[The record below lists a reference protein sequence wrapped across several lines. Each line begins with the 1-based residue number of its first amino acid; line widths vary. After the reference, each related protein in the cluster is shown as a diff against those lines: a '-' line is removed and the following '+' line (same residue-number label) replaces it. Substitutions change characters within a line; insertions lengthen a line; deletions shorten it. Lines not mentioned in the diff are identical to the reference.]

1 MMPTIGKTLQRK
13 GSNMNYINSITEAI
27 GKTPLLKLNKIGKDV
42 PANVFVKL
50 EHLNPSGSYKDRM
63 ALSMVEAAEKGL
75 TWNGKK
81 LPSDGTVV
89 EASAGNTAP
98 AVAMVCAAKGYKA
111 RLVLYRY
118 QFDGGETTARM
129 KIIQAFGPE
138 VGISS
143 EPTTYLSQEQLEEIF
158 AQHPNMNRDLPHV
171 LAAKMDCYLAE
182 QNDPKCIWVDQIYN
196 EHNYIGQMNMG
207 REIYDQLD
215 GKIDAIGC
223 SVSAGGSFYG
233 ICLGLEEKG
242 LRVPLTFGVVPEGS
256 EHYFELQGVENDR
269 GEFEISDVQ
278 SKICETMGLK
288 KWVTEK
294 PIVNLMFEAGYPDK
308 FFLVSDEEARNMANR
323 LCQEEGIYCGMS
335 SGANV
340 AIALKIAQRLEP
352 GSNVVS
358 VIVDRRDRYLSEYPH
373 DKYVV

>member
-1 MMPTIGKTLQRK
+1 
-13 GSNMNYINSITEAI
+13 MNYINSITEAI
-27 GKTPLLKLNKIGKDV
+27 GKTPLLKLNKIGRDV
-42 PANVFVKL
+42 GANVFVKL

-81 LPSDGTVV
+81 LPPDGIVV

-98 AVAMVCAAKGYKA
+98 AVAMVCAAKGHKA
-111 RLVLYRY
+111 KLVLYRY

-129 KIIQAFGPE
+129 KIVQAFGPE
-138 VGISS
+138 VAISS
-143 EPTTYLSQEQLEEIF
+143 EPTRYLSEEQLEAIF
-158 AQHPNMNRDLPHV
+158 AQHPGMNRDLPHV
-171 LAAKMDCYLAE
+171 LAAKMDCYLADE
-182 QNDPKCIWVDQIYN
+182 NDPKCVWVDQIYN
-196 EHNYIGQMNMG
+196 KYNYIGQKSMG
-207 REIYDQLD
+207 HEIYDQLD
-215 GKIDAIGC
+215 GKIDAVGC
-223 SVSAGGSFYG
+223 SVSAGGSLYG

-242 LRVPLTFGVVPEGS
+242 LRVPLTFGIVPRGS
-256 EHYFELQGVENDR
+256 EHYFELQKEESDR

-278 SKICETMGLK
+278 PKICQTMGLK
-288 KWVTEK
+288 KWVAEE
-294 PIVNLMFEAGYPDK
+294 PIVKTMIDAGYPDK

-340 AIALKIAQRLEP
+340 AVAMKIARRLPP
-352 GSNVVS
+352 GSNVVT
-358 VIVDRRDRYLSEYPH
+358 VIVDRRDRYLSEYPN